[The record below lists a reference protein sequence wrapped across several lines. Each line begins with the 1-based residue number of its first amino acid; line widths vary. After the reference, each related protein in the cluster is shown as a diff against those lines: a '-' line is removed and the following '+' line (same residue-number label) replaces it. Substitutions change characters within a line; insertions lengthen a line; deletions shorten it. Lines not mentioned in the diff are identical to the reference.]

1 MLYLPEKYL
10 IAAVVLAVVALAAV
24 VVELAELVVVVGI
37 ILSLIVTDYAKWIVV
52 TWREAELSTWSS
64 C

>member
-1 MLYLPEKYL
+1 ML
-10 IAAVVLAVVALAAV
+10 AVALAAA
-24 VVELAELVVVVGI
+24 VVELAELVVVGI
-37 ILSLIVTDYAKWIVV
+37 ILSLFVIDYAKWIAV